1 MKQEESKDDSIKRSN
16 EFELQAATQGPIRND
31 RHTHTCTRGIG
42 HHVFSCCDI
51 GRVINRNCL
60 PTVERGRAQEDCRS
74 ENYLDKKNPY
84 ISILYLMGCLSF
96 GRELFCERT
105 SLC

>member
-42 HHVFSCCDI
+42 HHVFSCYDI
-51 GRVINRNCL
+51 GRLINRIAAGIKRLSAGSSPEANFGL
-60 PTVERGRAQEDCRS
+60 TTLSAAMPPKTGRTRIQIGARHQ
-74 ENYLDKKNPY
+74 
-84 ISILYLMGCLSF
+84 G
-96 GRELFCERT
+96 
-105 SLC
+105 